1 MDKNAKKK
9 FLMEGRK
16 NENPEHPNVKEGTS
30 LWNQIANIH
39 RYDVEL
45 YAYVENLFDQQASI
59 FSKLSTNF

>member
-1 MDKNAKKK
+1 
-9 FLMEGRK
+9 MEGRK
-16 NENPEHPNVKEGTS
+16 NENPKHPKVNKGTS

-59 FSKLSTNF
+59 FSKFSSNF